1 MCPLVGVHENTYVYV
16 YEDVYTP
23 VWMVGLMVKPHTG
36 SREKLESAEVE
47 VSKLKEALLRK
58 EGSDQE
64 LQGTEVGVYR
74 AFAAI

>member
-1 MCPLVGVHENTYVYV
+1 
-16 YEDVYTP
+16 
-23 VWMVGLMVKPHTG
+23 MVKPHTG

-64 LQGTEVGVYR
+64 LQGTEKEVCR
-74 AFAAI
+74 AFAAR